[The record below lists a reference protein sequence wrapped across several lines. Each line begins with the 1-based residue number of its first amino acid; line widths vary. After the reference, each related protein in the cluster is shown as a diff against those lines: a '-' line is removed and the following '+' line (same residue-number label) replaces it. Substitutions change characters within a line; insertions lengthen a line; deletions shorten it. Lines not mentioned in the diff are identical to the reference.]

1 MRFMDQ
7 HSLRPRRVVALFY
20 VALACVALSLVVSA
34 AIGSGTVEPRAPYLD
49 PSLSIAER
57 VEDLLARM
65 DLSDK
70 LGQMTQAERSVI
82 SPAQLAEHRV
92 GSVLSGG
99 GSTPTPNTPAAW
111 AEMYDAYQTT
121 ALATPLGIPILY
133 GVDAVHGHNTLAGAT
148 VFPHNIGLGA
158 TRDPELVERIGR
170 ATALELAATGP
181 TWTFSPCLCVAR
193 DDRWGR
199 TYESFSEDP
208 ELVSAMARIVIGY
221 QGEVL
226 GAERASVLATA
237 KHYVGDG
244 GTDGGVD
251 QGDMRTSET
260 ELRAIHLPPFEAAI
274 ELGVGSIMVS
284 FSSFNG
290 EKLHG
295 HRYLITEVLKGELGF
310 TGFVVSDW
318 AGVDQLDGAEGFT
331 TSEVAT
337 AINVGI
343 DMVMVPHDYAG
354 FIARLREAVES
365 GLVPMERIDDAVRRI
380 LTKKFELGLFERPY
394 ADRELGEL
402 IGSAEHRALAREAVA
417 KSLVV
422 LTNDGILPLHDL
434 TRLLVVGQRADDL
447 GAQAGGWTLQW
458 QGVSGDVP
466 GGTSIFQAIRDEVGG
481 DVEVVRSPSAV
492 NLTGDFDAA
501 IVVVGETA
509 YAEFMGDRPD
519 GVMLS
524 RADRAVLARVQALG
538 VPTVVVVISGRPID
552 LAGTNEWANAVVAAW
567 LPGTEGAGV
576 SDVLFGRVEPSGR
589 LPMSWPVSPE
599 QQPVNVGDGQVP
611 LFEFGHGVGGWE

>member
-1 MRFMDQ
+1 MRSA
-7 HSLRPRRVVALFY
+7 HERSRSARCLTALAY
-20 VALACVALSLVVSA
+20 VALLLVAPASRASNTA
-34 AIGSGTVEPRAPYLD
+34 PSAPYLD
-49 PSLSIAER
+49 PSLSVAER

-82 SPAQLAEHRV
+82 SPAQLADYPV

-99 GSTPTPNTPAAW
+99 GSTPTPNTAEAW
-111 AEMYDAYQTT
+111 ADMYDAYQTA
-121 ALATPLGIPILY
+121 ALATPLGIPIIY

-208 ELVSAMARIVIGY
+208 ELVSTMARIIIGY
-221 QGEVL
+221 QGELL
-226 GAERASVLATA
+226 GAGRASVLATA

-251 QGDMRTSET
+251 QGDMRTSEA
-260 ELRAIHLPPFEAAI
+260 ELRAVHLPPFEAAI

-295 HRYLITEVLKGELGF
+295 HHYLITEVLKGELGF
-310 TGFVVSDW
+310 SGFVVSDW

-337 AINVGI
+337 AINAGI

-365 GLVPMERIDDAVRRI
+365 GLVPMDRIDDAVRRI

-394 ADRELGEL
+394 ADRELSAL

-422 LTNDGILPLHDL
+422 LTNDGILPLRDL

-466 GGTSIFQAIRDEVGG
+466 GGTSIFQAIRDEAGG
-481 DVEVVRSPSAV
+481 DVEVVRSPSGV
-492 NLTGDFDAA
+492 NVTGDFDAVV
-501 IVVVGETA
+501 VVVGETA

-552 LAGTNEWANAVVAAW
+552 LAGTNEWADAVVAAW
-567 LPGTEGAGV
+567 LSGTEGAGV

-589 LPMSWPVSPE
+589 LPMSWPASPD
-599 QQPVNVGDGQVP
+599 QQPINVGDGRVP